1 MTIPNLIT
9 VFRLLLVPAI
19 VGLIGSGSFEA
30 ALWVFV
36 LAGISDGVDGF
47 LAKHF
52 DMESELGAYL
62 DPIAD
67 KALLVS
73 IYVILTMIG
82 EIPLW
87 LTLMVVSRDVLI
99 VGGVLLS
106 WIMERPVKMSPLYVS
121 KSNTVAQIVYASLV
135 MGDLAFSFDLSGAR
149 STALVFVAVLTVLS
163 AAAYLVEWFHHMTDD
178 GASPDADGPAGDR
191 LGEDRLG
198 EDRSGEIGPGGK
210 AGNGRG

>member
-19 VGLIGSGSFEA
+19 VWLIGNGSFEA

-52 DMESELGAYL
+52 NMESELGAYL

-99 VGGVLLS
+99 VGGVMLS
-106 WIMERPVKMSPLYVS
+106 WIMERPVEMSPLYVS

-135 MGDLAFSFDLSGAR
+135 MGDLAFPFDLSGAR

-178 GASPDADGPAGDR
+178 DAGSTKDDPNEAGSDESGPGAS
-191 LGEDRLG
+191 
-198 EDRSGEIGPGGK
+198 K
-210 AGNGRG
+210 AGNGQG

>member
-52 DMESELGAYL
+52 NMESELGAYL

-99 VGGVLLS
+99 VGGVMLS

-135 MGDLAFSFDLSGAR
+135 MGDLAFPFDLSGAR

-178 GASPDADGPAGDR
+178 DAGSAKDNPNEAGSDESGPGAS
-191 LGEDRLG
+191 
-198 EDRSGEIGPGGK
+198 K
-210 AGNGRG
+210 AGNGQG